1 MLVVD
6 TSVLVAAA
14 NRREPHHEACAELLR
29 AEIRPFVP
37 APVVTETCIMLN
49 RRLGPEYEARFLE
62 MLHRGA
68 FEIEHLDMTGYRR
81 AAELVA
87 TYVDRRPASSR
98 TDASGAAGMMKSSS
112 SPPCSRAQ
120 RISRGERDSIA
131 ASFPIRPTSRYS
143 ALMGPP

>member
-14 NRREPHHEACAELLR
+14 NRRESHHEACAELLR

-49 RRLGPEYEARFLE
+49 RRIGPEYEARFLE

-87 TYVDRRPASSR
+87 TYVDLRLGFVDAAVIAVAERLGTTRIATLNHRDFTVVRPAHAESL
-98 TDASGAAGMMKSSS
+98 TLL
-112 SPPCSRAQ
+112 P
-120 RISRGERDSIA
+120 
-131 ASFPIRPTSRYS
+131 
-143 ALMGPP
+143 